1 MPTRAARNKLD
12 KVNSVAVK
20 HEPLPR
26 DNVGFNITNVEFPE
40 NKKVD
45 GRTVKFDD
53 AGIVYSMRPMH
64 YTYFQKDCKVPEHI
78 RVPIPT
84 TTTICTICGK
94 NFKNH
99 YGMLDHRRN
108 VHSTESIKCPECPTE
123 FKSKRSLAY
132 HRKIHQNQLFACLF
146 ACGKT
151 YADNRGRRRHMKKC
165 KGLGDI
171 KENRKVSSCI
181 KKFVLFFHK
190 YKTFVPTLIA
200 IYCNCQIK

>member
-64 YTYFQKDCKVPEHI
+64 YTYFQKIIDVTS
-78 RVPIPT
+78 T
-84 TTTICTICGK
+84 T
-94 NFKNH
+94 
-99 YGMLDHRRN
+99 RN
-108 VHSTESIKCPECPTE
+108 
-123 FKSKRSLAY
+123 
-132 HRKIHQNQLFACLF
+132 Q
-146 ACGKT
+146 
-151 YADNRGRRRHMKKC
+151 
-165 KGLGDI
+165 
-171 KENRKVSSCI
+171 SS
-181 KKFVLFFHK
+181 VRNAPPNLRANE
-190 YKTFVPTLIA
+190 V
-200 IYCNCQIK
+200 